1 MEKTNE
7 FWSGCLLSPDDDR
20 DYPCSAAMEIDE
32 TEESLPREFEVWTS
46 PVENQYSVGNCVAQ
60 ALAAIVESEY
70 HRLNNAHEE
79 YSVGYIYGNRR
90 KEGIPKSSGMFPRS
104 ACEAMIGY
112 GDVTKAVFECVDE
125 VPNVIK
131 EFEAAYDGIKD
142 KAWCPFGE
150 YVRLSRKK
158 TDDIK
163 RFIYKYRIPVLVAVD
178 ASCISPMTKGNHAVI
193 VYGWDWDNSLKIQ
206 NSWGKRCSK
215 VMINIDDVK
224 EAWGLVPK
232 KKEFTDVSKEAW
244 YANAVEEAAFDNII
258 NGYPDGTFKP
268 EKAVTRAE
276 LAAIYARMKKAF
288 VKAE

>member
-1 MEKTNE
+1 MATSE

-46 PVENQYSVGNCVAQ
+46 PVENQGTTGNCVAQ

-70 HRLNNAHEE
+70 HRLNADHEE

-90 KEGIPKSSGMFPRS
+90 KESLPKSSGMYPRA

-178 ASCISPMTKGNHAVI
+178 ASCISPMSKGNHAVI

-206 NSWGKRCSK
+206 NSWGKRCAR
-215 VMINIDDVK
+215 VNINIDDVK

-232 KKEFTDVSKEAW
+232 KKEFSDVSKEAW

-268 EKAVTRAE
+268 EKPVTRAE
-276 LAAIYARMKKAF
+276 LAAIYARMKRAF
-288 VKAE
+288 KNE

>member
-46 PVENQYSVGNCVAQ
+46 PIENQGTTGNCVAQ

-70 HRLNNAHEE
+70 HRQNANHEE
-79 YSVGYIYGNRR
+79 YSVGYIYGNRL
-90 KEGIPKSSGMFPRS
+90 KEGLPKSSGMFPRS
-104 ACEAMIGY
+104 ACEAMIDY

-178 ASCISPMTKGNHAVI
+178 ASCISPMSSGNHAVI
-193 VYGWDWDNSLKIQ
+193 VYGWDWDDSLKIQ

-215 VMINIDDVK
+215 VMINIDDIK

-232 KKEFTDVSKEAW
+232 KKEFTDVAKEAW

-276 LAAIYARMKKAF
+276 LAAIYARMKRAF
-288 VKAE
+288 KNE